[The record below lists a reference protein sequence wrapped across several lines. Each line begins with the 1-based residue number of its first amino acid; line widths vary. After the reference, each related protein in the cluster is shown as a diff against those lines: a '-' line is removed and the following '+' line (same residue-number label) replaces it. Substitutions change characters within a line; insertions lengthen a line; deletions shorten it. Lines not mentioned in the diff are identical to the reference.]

1 MHNFDN
7 ILGTQNDPLKVIKK
21 PVKSGL
27 KKVRNKVLLFAALGY
42 IGGSIVFTTIFLIS
56 LLFK

>member
-1 MHNFDN
+1 MFNFDN
-7 ILGTQNDPLKVIKK
+7 VLGTENDALKQIKK

-27 KKVRNKVLLFAALGY
+27 KKVRNKVLIFTALAY
-42 IGGSIVFTTIFLIS
+42 IGGSIVFTTVFLIS